1 VQRAREGQGRLMAR
15 RTLDSIA
22 ENQLNAAHFAHGFA
36 AAGCETDLPCH
47 FECVSSDP
55 GLGSL

>member
-1 VQRAREGQGRLMAR
+1 MAR
-15 RTLDSIA
+15 RILDSIA

-36 AAGCETDLPCH
+36 AAGCDTHLPRY
-47 FECVSSDP
+47 FECVSSEP